1 MVHITVFYLTGLGG
15 LLSRRDVILTGIF
28 FFYPYRPS
36 WEITILP
43 FQNCFTTQM
52 GFIRPALLTV
62 CRFMFQRV
70 SSELA
75 KTAFNSSAPDSWNRV
90 SQRRYRRGDKPP
102 EAFLLEKSITLE
114 MAVVW
119 HIPLPSPKKPIVG
132 FVAAQTYQ
140 PIVYL
145 HWRERTVEIRDNFSW
160 FGAAVDG
167 LLCRQGNGGH
177 HAIMQRINNESEKVK
192 EVGAWVGDM

>member
-1 MVHITVFYLTGLGG
+1 MIYKQASSLALKLLGFSVSHSALRLITSDVYGTHHCILFDRAGWSPLQE
-15 LLSRRDVILTGIF
+15 RRDTHWYL

-145 HWRERTVEIRDNFSW
+145 H
-160 FGAAVDG
+160 
-167 LLCRQGNGGH
+167 
-177 HAIMQRINNESEKVK
+177 
-192 EVGAWVGDM
+192 